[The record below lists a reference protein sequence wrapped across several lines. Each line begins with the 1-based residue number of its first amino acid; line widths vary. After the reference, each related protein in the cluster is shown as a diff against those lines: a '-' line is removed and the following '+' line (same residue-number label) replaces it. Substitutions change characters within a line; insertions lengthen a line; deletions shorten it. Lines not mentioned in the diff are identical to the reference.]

1 MVGHASCVPLSI
13 FFRNLKFI
21 PTLIIRLPNSSNINT
36 SKADSIHFTQNLYL
50 IEVLYIHEFY
60 TTLISIIKI
69 QISFSILYNKYHNY
83 YVLKIF
89 GCLVYMLL
97 VINLLEQNL
106 ILLVGNIFFLVIT
119 WFKGHKGLC
128 YNNLSFTHKSLNLKL
143 SFIIEPTSYSIA
155 ITNSNWQR
163 AMRLKENLNSS

>member
-1 MVGHASCVPLSI
+1 MGICPISRHFLNKYTS
-13 FFRNLKFI
+13 LK
-21 PTLIIRLPNSSNINT
+21 
-36 SKADSIHFTQNLYL
+36 K
-50 IEVLYIHEFY
+50 
-60 TTLISIIKI
+60 IKI
-69 QISFSILYNKYHNY
+69 QISFSILYNKCHNY

-89 GCLVYMLL
+89 GCLVYATSYK
-97 VINLLEQNL
+97 LLEQNL

-119 WFKGHKGLC
+119 WFKGHKGHKGLC

-155 ITNSNWQR
+155 ITNSNWQQ